1 MSIQSKLTL
10 WFTASM
16 ILLAFLMFGFLA
28 LASSSVTVRN
38 SRSVLQRV
46 FHEIAGEVS
55 YDEGVLD
62 LDDDFKTYED
72 NVYSILA
79 AEDGGIIS
87 GYLPAERLMQIPFED
102 GQEKKVNAGG
112 EQYYLMDRKLSF
124 STGPDL
130 WLRSVVPVSGGTI
143 SSEALRTAALI
154 MLPVLIFLAAG
165 GGYLLAKRSLRPIR
179 KISQTAQSVA
189 ESGDLSRRIE
199 VKNRDELGRLSET
212 FNIMFERL
220 EENFNAEKQFTSDA
234 SHELR
239 TPVAVILAQ
248 CEYALENASG
258 EEELYECIGSIQ
270 RQGYR
275 MSKLIESLLAFTR
288 LEQRIQDVQLY
299 PTDIS
304 ALVESVCDEQAEV
317 PESNISLSREIE
329 PGITLMAD
337 ATLFSRMIS
346 NLIRN
351 SYRYGRENGYI
362 QVSLRQKEKSVL
374 FSVTDNGIGI
384 QAEDLPH
391 IWNRFYRADKSR
403 SREKG
408 GLGLGLSMV
417 RQIARIHGAKV
428 HVESVEHV
436 GSRFTVSFPVLKKE
450 KMKN

>member
-1 MSIQSKLTL
+1 
-10 WFTASM
+10 
-16 ILLAFLMFGFLA
+16 
-28 LASSSVTVRN
+28 
-38 SRSVLQRV
+38 
-46 FHEIAGEVS
+46 
-55 YDEGVLD
+55 
-62 LDDDFKTYED
+62 
-72 NVYSILA
+72 
-79 AEDGGIIS
+79 
-87 GYLPAERLMQIPFED
+87 
-102 GQEKKVNAGG
+102 
-112 EQYYLMDRKLSF
+112 
-124 STGPDL
+124 
-130 WLRSVVPVSGGTI
+130 
-143 SSEALRTAALI
+143 

-317 PESNISLSREIE
+317 PENNISLSREIE

-384 QAEDLPH
+384 PAEDLPH

-417 RQIARIHGAKV
+417 RQIARIHKAARCTWRVWSMWEAGLRFLFR
-428 HVESVEHV
+428 SVEEEKLKINGYSNFILIIGRYNTIIENKKKKINRNRKEDQYEEKSINCT
-436 GSRFTVSFPVLKKE
+436 GSTGNRFYHSMRRQRKVPHRPHRMITVRRR
-450 KMKN
+450 